1 MQCNEITKKLLNY
14 CKGAITVIA
23 LILWYLL
30 MKIDPGGISPNISNK
45 ICKMSITALAWLSN
59 MAIQFAYKVVW
70 GSSNLVV
77 DSWLFTIWALTNSKF
92 RSWSNGGIWSFFPP
106 TISRCRKSWGFG
118 TTTQSD
124 SSSVNCHSIFREDKG
139 FSGFVFDIEVNCGVS
154 SSC

>member
-1 MQCNEITKKLLNY
+1 MRLHISISTTINTFR
-14 CKGAITVIA
+14 
-23 LILWYLL
+23 YLL
-30 MKIDPGGISPNISNK
+30 MKIDPGGGISPNISNK

-77 DSWLFTIWALTNSKF
+77 NSWLFTIWALTNSKF